1 VLQNLIYVYLIE
13 KNAQTFNKS
22 YLNIKIEVLKKIAR
36 EKTTA

>member
-13 KNAQTFNKS
+13 KNEQTFNKS

-36 EKTTA
+36 EKITV